1 MNKKEAKQWLAD
13 HPHPS
18 LAEVMVVLQSMVKDI
33 NGRRNY
39 VRDVEVLNSY
49 CSGIPTRHIAYG
61 CCMSSPRVRQIV
73 KEQLRVIKEHIC
85 KLEHAGDW
93 KAFYSTHPFAQYDN
107 LLTWAC
113 RCPDVILART
123 KYLILKHAIWE

>member
-1 MNKKEAKQWLAD
+1 MNKKEAKQWLKD

-18 LAEVMVVLQSMVKDI
+18 QDEVIAVLQSLVKDL
-33 NGRRNY
+33 NGHRFI
-39 VRDVEVLNSY
+39 VRDAMILVDYCNSV
-49 CSGIPTRHIAYG
+49 STRVIADKHS
-61 CCMSSPRVRQIV
+61 MTPARVRQIV